1 MKAIHRLRLPI
12 RGEGR
17 ALKTSPLPSRL
28 AAVTEPPNRILQTIA
43 DYLARAE
50 DERIELIRG
59 AIVEKS
65 EATGEHAL
73 TQVAT
78 SGAVKLPFQRKPGGR
93 WPGGWWFFSELEV
106 QLGSEIFRPDICG
119 YRRER
124 MPEPPRGRP
133 LALAPDW
140 VCEIL
145 SPSNPQRDRVE
156 KLQSYFQ
163 AGVPHYWI
171 IDPVAGSLEVF
182 RRLDLA
188 YALPDLLLVVLFT
201 QVGEALLAGA
211 PDLWRRLLA
220 LVAALAL
227 VSWVTVARLVRGL
240 VLAAREEPWVEAAR
254 ASGARPARILWRHLL
269 PNLAGP
275 LLVLAALRVPA
286 AILAESTV
294 SFLGLGIQPPFA
306 SWGVLAADGFEGLRS
321 YPHLILAPSAAL
333 AVALT
338 AFHLTGE
345 ALRAALDP
353 RERVRPR
360 G

>member
-1 MKAIHRLRLPI
+1 MSGWGWL
-12 RGEGR
+12 GS
-17 ALKTSPLPSRL
+17 ALL
-28 AAVTEPPNRILQTIA
+28 AAL
-43 DYLARAE
+43 
-50 DERIELIRG
+50 
-59 AIVEKS
+59 
-65 EATGEHAL
+65 
-73 TQVAT
+73 
-78 SGAVKLPFQRKPGGR
+78 
-93 WPGGWWFFSELEV
+93 
-106 QLGSEIFRPDICG
+106 
-119 YRRER
+119 
-124 MPEPPRGRP
+124 
-133 LALAPDW
+133 LALALAGDRATGHRFDAQDAGARLVGPGAEHWLGTDA
-140 VCEIL
+140 L
-145 SPSNPQRDRVE
+145 GRDVAARLAEGARVS
-156 KLQSYFQ
+156 LVVAVASTLLAVALGVGYGAA
-163 AGVPHYWI
+163 AGW
-171 IDPVAGSLEVF
+171 AGGRVDAWLM
-182 RRLDLA
+182 RGLDLA